1 MKLFEDN
8 FENKLEWNTN
18 IRSKEKFLK
27 NLYPFEK
34 PDKRYFF
41 NFSFEHLSNAIIN
54 L

>member
-27 NLYPFEK
+27 NLYPFVINII
-34 PDKRYFF
+34 FLI
-41 NFSFEHLSNAIIN
+41 SLSNIFRTQ